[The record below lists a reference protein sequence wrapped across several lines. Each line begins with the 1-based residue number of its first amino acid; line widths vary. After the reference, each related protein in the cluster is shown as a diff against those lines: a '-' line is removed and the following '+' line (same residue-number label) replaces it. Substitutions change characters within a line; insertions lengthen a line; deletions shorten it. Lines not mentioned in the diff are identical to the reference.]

1 MSNNWYVDEESRHRW
16 IWYRIQ
22 RHTLSTRT
30 AFQDVDILDSHS
42 HGTLLV
48 LDGKI
53 QSSEF
58 DEYVYHEAL
67 VHPVMI
73 AHPNPLRVLIL
84 GGGEGATLREVL
96 KHGCVRSAVMVDL
109 DKELVQLCK
118 KHLKKWHRG
127 AFDDRRA
134 RLIFDD
140 ATKFVRTSTDN
151 FDVII
156 TDISD
161 PETKSPAT
169 ACYTREFYGALKKRL
184 APGGIFVTQATEIF
198 LDGSGI
204 HSVLN
209 NTARAVFG
217 NAESYG
223 EFIPSFASLWGFVA
237 ASPTLSLRSLD
248 VDTISSR
255 LRERKVRTA
264 FYTPQTHARM
274 LILPPRAEKKIAQEK
289 KLSTK
294 KNPATVYSSR

>member
-16 IWYRIQ
+16 IWYRIR

-30 AFQDVDILDSHS
+30 DFQDVDILESHS
-42 HGTLLV
+42 MGTLLV

-53 QSSEF
+53 QSAEF

-67 VHPVMI
+67 VHPVMV
-73 AHPNPLRVLIL
+73 AHPNPRRILIL

-96 KHGCVRSAVMVDL
+96 KHGCVRRAVMVDL
-109 DKELVQLCK
+109 DEELVRLCK
-118 KHLKKWHRG
+118 KHLKKWHCG

-134 RLIFDD
+134 RLVFDD
-140 ATKFVRTSTDN
+140 ATKFAATSKDT

-161 PETKSPAT
+161 PEANSPAT
-169 ACYTREFYGALKKRL
+169 SCYTREFYGDLKKRL

-198 LDGSGI
+198 LDGDGI

-209 NTARAVFG
+209 NTARCVFG

-223 EFIPSFASLWGFVA
+223 EFIPSFTSLWGFVA

-248 VDTISSR
+248 AGTISTR

-264 FYTPQTHARM
+264 FYTPKKHAGM
-274 LILPPRAEKKIAQEK
+274 LILPPRVEKRIAREK

-294 KNPATVYSSR
+294 KNPAAVYSSR